1 MHAETITYINH
12 SPVGHSYKFSSCK
25 TETLASHDNDE
36 NERVLEKDWS
46 SYPAAFPYCIAY
58 AFCLKM
64 PAYVRTRFHVHY
76 KSVMRLDSHM
86 CGDTHCGLQS
96 YGTMSLKT
104 VNTNISVPSSSRLP
118 LRWDH
123 IFLRDVDTHIGGYYT
138 EKNVKVSCYNL
149 AFTET
154 SF

>member
-1 MHAETITYINH
+1 VYEETITYINH
-12 SPVGHSYKFSSCK
+12 SPVGHSYKFPSCE

-36 NERVLEKDWS
+36 NETVLERDRS
-46 SYPAAFPYCIAY
+46 SYPVAFPYCIAY

-64 PAYVRTRFHVHY
+64 PAYVRTWFSIQY

-104 VNTNISVPSSSRLP
+104 VNTNITVPSSSRLP
-118 LRWDH
+118 VRQDR
-123 IFLRDVDTHIGGYYT
+123 IFLRNVDTHIGGYYT
-138 EKNVKVSCYNL
+138 DKNVKVSCYNL
-149 AFTET
+149 AFIET